1 MINPFTILW
10 KSVVDVYGEL
20 FPMVGMNVLWLIL
33 SIPIVL
39 VVTLVLMLF
48 KVPGELALPIALLF
62 ALLAPSPSSVG
73 IQNYVNQLV
82 KEERVEFDLFWAG
95 LRTLWRPSLILL
107 GISVFGTALL
117 GVNLMFYLSSSLTV
131 LHYFAILWL
140 YAIVVWIIMMLYMNP
155 LLVEQENKSIKLI
168 VRNSFLLAVDN
179 VIPSLVLVVV
189 LLVLSAVSIGITLL
203 VALLTASLAATVET
217 RAVLSYLEK
226 YRLRAA
232 KQSS

>member
-1 MINPFTILW
+1 
-10 KSVVDVYGEL
+10 
-20 FPMVGMNVLWLIL
+20 
-33 SIPIVL
+33 
-39 VVTLVLMLF
+39 
-48 KVPGELALPIALLF
+48 
-62 ALLAPSPSSVG
+62 
-73 IQNYVNQLV
+73 
-82 KEERVEFDLFWAG
+82 
-95 LRTLWRPSLILL
+95 
-107 GISVFGTALL
+107 
-117 GVNLMFYLSSSLTV
+117 V
-131 LHYFAILWL
+131 LHYFASLWL